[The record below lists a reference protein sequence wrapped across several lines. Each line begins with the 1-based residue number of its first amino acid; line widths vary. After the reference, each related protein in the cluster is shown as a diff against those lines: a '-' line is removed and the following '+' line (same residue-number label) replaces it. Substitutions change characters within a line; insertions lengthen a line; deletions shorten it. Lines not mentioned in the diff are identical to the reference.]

1 MFELDEC
8 DHLGR
13 KAFVD
18 TAMQGVSDTINEAY
32 GKAIHNQQAYLRSTE
47 YQVLTKISRSNM
59 LSILLS
65 ILDLPTALDIYSSK
79 NTDKTGTWRVLF
91 TTPIPPADL
100 TLLDTIVE
108 SIPPT
113 PIS

>member
-18 TAMQGVSDTINEAY
+18 TAMQGVSDTIDEAY

-47 YQVLTKISRSNM
+47 YQVLTKISRATM
-59 LSILLS
+59 LSISPS
-65 ILDLPTALDIYSSK
+65 ILALLTALDIYSSE

-100 TLLDTIVE
+100 KRLNTIVE
-108 SIPPT
+108 
-113 PIS
+113 